1 MRPGPPARRW
11 RLADGHATTS
21 CRCEQRP
28 IPWTQEM
35 GRCFLAR
42 YRSNVFSEGA
52 RTAKRRFPGKIF
64 AGCIPRHRFH
74 RFSRLKSYITS
85 LSCQKQA
92 VRACISAISC
102 HEEAFLPSGAPSGMH
117 DGHSLPL
124 LDARPFHEGHPE
136 GRLAGDPL
144 RIRRGA
150 WRGTQLDAKAIS
162 TGSSPGGIK
171 GDSD

>member
-1 MRPGPPARRW
+1 MAMRLPHVVANSVPFPASRKW
-11 RLADGHATTS
+11 DAVFWQDIAQMYS
-21 CRCEQRP
+21 QRAL
-28 IPWTQEM
+28 
-35 GRCFLAR
+35 GRQKGVSQAR
-42 YRSNVFSEGA
+42 YSRDVFPDNV
-52 RTAKRRFPGKIF
+52 
-64 AGCIPRHRFH
+64 FH

-162 TGSSPGGIK
+162 TGSSPGEIK